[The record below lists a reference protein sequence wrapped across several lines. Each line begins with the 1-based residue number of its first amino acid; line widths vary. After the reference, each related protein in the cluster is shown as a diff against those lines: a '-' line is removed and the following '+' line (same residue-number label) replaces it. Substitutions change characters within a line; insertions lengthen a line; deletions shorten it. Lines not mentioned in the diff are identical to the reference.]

1 MLYQRYITSQRW
13 KRRRLRYYKK
23 FGRICAAC
31 GTDQNITVHHMSYE
45 RLGHELDDDLLA
57 LCLDHH
63 RLLHR
68 LYPHTCREH
77 TLLFLVDYQIP
88 ELRKIGALTPA
99 TL

>member
-1 MLYQRYITSQRW
+1 LEATAAT
-13 KRRRLRYYKK
+13 YYKK

-68 LYPHTCREH
+68 LYPRTCPENAV
-77 TLLFLVDYQIP
+77 LFLVDYQIKHSRISAISVP
-88 ELRKIGALTPA
+88 QVSQPIAITAL
-99 TL
+99 